1 MPIVSVYGKNI
12 DFGDLEGEE
21 LQTAVA
27 SAAAQLKPK
36 PAKAEKPSKPL
47 PTPAAAA
54 VDGGKRGLFNL
65 VGGAIRG
72 AGSIGATIVAPSD
85 MLADALLGDR
95 ERNLSSLVT
104 GEKPMTRN
112 EERRAN
118 IDRGLTSLLGTDPD
132 SATYGAG
139 KLFSEVAGTAGI
151 GPALGAALL
160 KTGVPAIAPLAE
172 AVSTGGFR
180 AGGAGI
186 PTRIAGGSISG
197 GASAGM
203 VDPKNAETGAV
214 IGGGLPVVVKVGGAV
229 SGKVGEGV
237 RKLAGEVSPEAKQL
251 AEEAKRRGIDVPA
264 DRLTNSKAMNALASS
279 LNYIPMSGRAAVEEK
294 MAKQFEQAVAK
305 TIGQDTDNL
314 SQAINSARHELGAVF
329 DDTLK
334 NNRVMFDQQFADD
347 LDQVLAT
354 ADRTL
359 GDDGLRVI
367 TKQVEA
373 IKSKA
378 ATGEIDGVAA
388 YNIKKELDR
397 VIKSNS
403 GQAGQ
408 AAQDLKESLLAALNR
423 SIGPEK
429 AEAFATARKQWGN
442 MLDLEKAALRNSEE
456 GGLSVARLAN
466 QKFRDPELQE
476 LAKIGRRFIK
486 EREGQH
492 GAAQR
497 AFLGTGAV
505 MASGAAAAGV
515 PVLAG
520 APVAAAGTVGTA
532 RLVNALLKSE
542 KAKNYVL
549 NKPAANPSLLAQLLM
564 NENVYRAAPVIGS
577 SR

>member
-1 MPIVSVYGKNI
+1 MPIVSVYGKEI
-12 DFGDLEGEE
+12 DFGDLQGED
-21 LQTAVA
+21 LQSAVA
-27 SAAAQLKPK
+27 SAAEQLAPK
-36 PAKAEKPSKPL
+36 PQQPRLQQAPEKPL
-47 PTPAAAA
+47 PSPGEAALQGA
-54 VDGGKRGLFNL
+54 KRGLFSLGAGL
-65 VGGAIRG
+65 VRG
-72 AGSIGATIVAPSD
+72 AGSIGSTIVAPGD
-85 MLADALLGDR
+85 MLADALLGD
-95 ERNLSSLVT
+95 ENRND
-104 GEKPMTRN
+104 K
-112 EERRAN
+112 RRAG
-118 IDRGLTSLLGTDPD
+118 IDRGLASLTGADPE
-132 SATYGAG
+132 SFGYKAG
-139 KLFSEVAGTAGI
+139 KLTGEVAGTAGI

-160 KTGVPAIAPLAE
+160 KTGSAAVAPLAE
-172 AVSTGGFR
+172 AVATGGFR

-186 PTRIAGGSISG
+186 PTRAVGGAITG
-197 GASAGM
+197 AASAGA
-203 VDPKNAETGAV
+203 VDPQNAATGAV
-214 IGGGLPVVVKVGGAV
+214 IGGGLPVAVKVGGAV

-237 RKLAGEVSPEAKQL
+237 RKIVGDVSPEARQL
-251 AEEAKRRGIDVPA
+251 ALEAKARGIDIPA
-264 DRLTNSKAMNALASS
+264 DRLTNSKPMNALASS
-279 LNYIPMSGRAAVEEK
+279 LNYIPMSGRAAVEER
-294 MAKQFEQAVAK
+294 MGKQFEQAVAK

-314 SQAINSARHELGAVF
+314 SQALNSARQELDAVF

-334 NNRVMFDQQFADD
+334 NNKVMFDQQFSDD

-373 IKSKA
+373 IKNKA

-408 AAQDLKESLLAALNR
+408 AAQDLKESLLGALNR
-423 SIGPEK
+423 SIGPDK

-442 MLDLEKAALRNSEE
+442 MLDLEKATLRNSEE
-456 GGLSVARLAN
+456 GGLSVARMAN

-486 EREGQH
+486 DREGQH

-520 APVAAAGTVGTA
+520 APVAAAGTAGTA
-532 RLVNALLKSE
+532 RLVNALLSSE

-549 NKPAANPSLLAQLLM
+549 RNPGVNPSILAQLLM
-564 NENVYRAAPVIGS
+564 NESAYRAAPVIGS